1 MGETRFSGIGVSPG
15 IIIGPV
21 LVRASDTI
29 QVQPRSLRDSEVDGE
44 LHRFRLALERTSK
57 DIRKT
62 LETVAT
68 RMGTESAGIF
78 EAHLLI
84 LQDPMLLEPVEQ
96 MISRERVNADYALQ
110 QCVGTLMKQFRGLKD
125 DYLRQR
131 AADLED
137 VGRRITEQLQGR
149 RRRRQRT
156 SDVPCI
162 LVAEDL
168 SPSETA
174 ELDTSQVLALITE
187 KGSLASHTTILCRSV
202 GVPAIVGAEG
212 LLDLVKDGDLAIM
225 DGSTG
230 RIFIHPSVRTTK
242 RFREA
247 RQVFKEFESALG
259 EIQTDPAVTTD
270 GRVIHLSCNLELSSE
285 LEKVVRSG
293 GTGVGLFRSEYLY
306 LAARTMPSEKFQ
318 YREYLE
324 AARTVLPH
332 PLTIRTF
339 DLGGDKQPVGME
351 FPEES
356 NPFLGWRAIR
366 VSLDRPRMFRTQL
379 RAILRASEL
388 GNVRLMFP
396 MISGVDE
403 LREALGVLE
412 SVKQELRESQI
423 PFDEQMPV
431 GIMVEVPSAVMCATD
446 LARMVDFF
454 SIGTNDLTQYVLAV
468 DRNNRLVGRLFSS
481 LHPAVLRSI
490 AMTVAA
496 GRQAGI
502 EVGMCGELAGDPIA
516 TMLLVGLGLDEL
528 SVSPVILPEIK
539 MLIRSMGHA
548 EAERMA
554 REVLALDS
562 LEDITHLCRRTMC
575 ERFPDFPIWAENPA
589 TEAALP
595 NR

>member
-1 MGETRFSGIGVSPG
+1 
-15 IIIGPV
+15 
-21 LVRASDTI
+21 L
-29 QVQPRSLRDSEVDGE
+29 
-44 LHRFRLALERTSK
+44 
-57 DIRKT
+57 
-62 LETVAT
+62 
-68 RMGTESAGIF
+68 
-78 EAHLLI
+78 
-84 LQDPMLLEPVEQ
+84 
-96 MISRERVNADYALQ
+96 
-110 QCVGTLMKQFRGLKD
+110 
-125 DYLRQR
+125 
-131 AADLED
+131 
-137 VGRRITEQLQGR
+137 
-149 RRRRQRT
+149 
-156 SDVPCI
+156 
-162 LVAEDL
+162 
-168 SPSETA
+168 
-174 ELDTSQVLALITE
+174 
-187 KGSLASHTTILCRSV
+187 
-202 GVPAIVGAEG
+202 
-212 LLDLVKDGDLAIM
+212 
-225 DGSTG
+225 
-230 RIFIHPSVRTTK
+230 
-242 RFREA
+242 
-247 RQVFKEFESALG
+247 
-259 EIQTDPAVTTD
+259 
-270 GRVIHLSCNLELSSE
+270 
-285 LEKVVRSG
+285 VVRSG

-412 SVKQELRESQI
+412 SVKQELREGHI
-423 PFDEQMPV
+423 PFDEEMPV

-490 AMTVAA
+490 AMTVEA

-516 TMLLVGLGLDEL
+516 TMLLVGLGMDEL

-539 MLIRSMGHA
+539 MLIRSMGLA

-554 REVLALDS
+554 REVLAMNS
-562 LEDITHLCRRTMC
+562 LEDITHHCRRTMRD
-575 ERFPDFPIWAENPA
+575 RFPDFPIWAENLV
-589 TEAALP
+589 T
-595 NR
+595 